1 MIGNGMAGN
10 GVSPAG
16 DGLLMISG
24 FLCRFPRFL
33 SLIALIV
40 PPIVSLG
47 GGSALADLLP
57 HRAIYIL
64 SIGAGSNM
72 SGGDGTMSY
81 EVKDVCDGW
90 AVDLKADLTL
100 ATEDGQVHR
109 LGWSQVTWE
118 AKDGSRFRYFMR
130 ELSDSEETSRRRGEA
145 RRAADGAIS
154 VVADLPTQSEFPMP
168 KDVLFPIQHTEA
180 LIAAEAEGR
189 AYMLA
194 QLFDG
199 SIGDQP
205 MEVGAALGI
214 GGTDWRVPGK
224 SVPELEGQR
233 SFPVALAYFMSASPE
248 GLPDTEQQLRLFAN
262 GVVGHLTF
270 ALGDI
275 NIQARLDEFHALKA
289 EPC

>member
-1 MIGNGMAGN
+1 
-10 GVSPAG
+10 
-16 DGLLMISG
+16 MISG
-24 FLCRFPRFL
+24 LLRRF
-33 SLIALIV
+33 SHISALIALIV
-40 PPIVSLG
+40 PLG

-57 HRAIYIL
+57 HRAVYVL
-64 SIGAGSNM
+64 GIGAGSTM
-72 SGGDGTMSY
+72 SGGDGVMSY
-81 EVKDVCDGW
+81 EIKDVCDGW
-90 AVDLKADLTL
+90 AVDLKAELTL

-145 RRAADGAIS
+145 RRDAEGAIK
-154 VVADLPTQSEFPMP
+154 VVADLPEQSEFPMP

-180 LIAAEAEGR
+180 LIAAEAAGR
-189 AYMLA
+189 GYMLA

-199 SIGDQP
+199 SIGEQA
-205 MEVGAALGI
+205 MEVGAALG
-214 GGTDWRVPGK
+214 GGDTEWRVPGK
-224 SVPELEGQR
+224 PVPELDGQR
-233 SFPVALAYFMSASPE
+233 SFPVGLAYFMSASPE

-275 NIQARLDEFHALKA
+275 NIQARLDEFRALKA